1 MDGAGTEDDARFIE
15 ARRQMVAEQLV
26 RRGIRDERV
35 LAAMSVVPRH
45 CFVDGAA
52 AESAYADHP
61 LPIGFGQTISQPY
74 MVARATELA
83 APRSTDLALEV
94 GAGCGYQAAVL
105 ARLVAEVH
113 GVEIVTGLA
122 VRAQKTIETLG
133 IGNVEIAAFDG
144 GGGWPEHAPYDV
156 ILVSAG
162 APRVPPLLVDQL
174 ADGGRLVVPVG
185 SREEQTLV
193 VVRRVGDRYETL
205 EDTRCRY
212 VDLLGRFGVGSEPPV
227 A

>member
-1 MDGAGTEDDARFIE
+1 MIFGAGHGRRVDATRGFVLTRLRDFDEKDGLNIG
-15 ARRQMVAEQLV
+15 RRINGPRMLGRLRRWLNITRINHRGNVADGSD
-26 RRGIRDERV
+26 RRNIVSYRDR
-35 LAAMSVVPRH
+35 
-45 CFVDGAA
+45 G
-52 AESAYADHP
+52 
-61 LPIGFGQTISQPY
+61 
-74 MVARATELA
+74 ELA
-83 APRSTDLALEV
+83 GCSV
-94 GAGCGYQAAVL
+94 GLQS
-105 ARLVAEVH
+105 RLIEVH

-185 SREEQTLV
+185 ARDEQTLV
-193 VVRRVGDRYETL
+193 VVRRVGDRYDTL